1 MPAIRG
7 TDSKSK
13 TRRRKRD
20 LDQVYDD
27 LHSPKHLAQFKS
39 TKAAE
44 DLPALGEHYCIE
56 CARWFP
62 ALYNLEQHIRGKP
75 HKRRYV

>member
-7 TDSKSK
+7 VDSKSK

-27 LHSPKHLAQFKS
+27 LRDPKHLQQYKD

-44 DLPALGEHYCIE
+44 DLPGLGDFYCVE
-56 CARWFP
+56 CSRWFE
-62 ALYNLEQHIRGKP
+62 AEHNLKEHRRGKP
-75 HKRRYV
+75 HKRR